1 MREKKSQTE
10 ARLARRSPISIA
22 NHLNVVPKNSKKR
35 KGKEKKRKKEKK
47 KNKPNHTQQG
57 FHLLNSLLLSRAVRF
72 LTVMLLET
80 LPDILDQSTREQKK

>member
-35 KGKEKKRKKEKK
+35 KGKEKKEKK
-47 KNKPNHTQQG
+47 KKKKTKPHTARFSSSEFSSLKPRGQISNCDAAG
-57 FHLLNSLLLSRAVRF
+57 NSA
-72 LTVMLLET
+72 
-80 LPDILDQSTREQKK
+80 

>member
-47 KNKPNHTQQG
+47 KKQTKPHTARFSSSEFSSLKPRGQISNCDAAG
-57 FHLLNSLLLSRAVRF
+57 NSA
-72 LTVMLLET
+72 
-80 LPDILDQSTREQKK
+80 